1 MKITVFLILVS
12 FAMFMALGALKGE
25 GRGAQGGWGGDHFQS
40 FDFEFRLLDSESKF
54 SKPST
59 FRFILESHAFKLDSE
74 S

>member
-1 MKITVFLILVS
+1 MNFEAV
-12 FAMFMALGALKGE
+12 GPPYYPRDG
-25 GRGAQGGWGGDHFQS
+25 GGDHFQS
-40 FDFEFRLLDSESKF
+40 FDFVSRLLDSESKL